1 MSKEDSDNY
10 RRGQERVQGNSTNST
25 SASSE
30 GMSNL
35 MDFVGAMPLSTGSA
49 GQISVSSK
57 AATNYANV
65 TRAQYDDWLER
76 FYPKQKELM
85 ESTQTGALLKE
96 QLARVDD
103 NFDSANEAA
112 QVANSNQLARYG
124 LAASQDS
131 TAQAKS
137 SLANVASK
145 NSLRENEKERA
156 LSVLSGS
163 GKSNLSQLEV
173 S

>member
-1 MSKEDSDNY
+1 MSRDDSNAN
-10 RRGQERVQGNSTNST
+10 RLGQKSVFGKLISTTT
-25 SASSE
+25 S
-30 GMSNL
+30 
-35 MDFVGAMPLSTGSA
+35 DVSA
-49 GQISVSSK
+49 PGQISVSSK

-76 FYPKQKELM
+76 FYPRQKELM
-85 ESTQTGALLKE
+85 DSTQTGALLKE

-137 SLANVASK
+137 SLANVTSK

>member
-1 MSKEDSDNY
+1 MSRDDSDGY
-10 RRGQERVQGNSTNST
+10 RRAQERTNGNPSSTTNSV
-25 SASSE
+25 A
-30 GMSNL
+30 N
-35 MDFVGAMPLSTGSA
+35 GATTTNQSVVSVP
-49 GQISVSSK
+49 GQISISSK

-76 FYPKQKELM
+76 FYPRQKELM

-103 NFDSANEAA
+103 NFASANQSA
-112 QVANSNQLARYG
+112 QIASNNQMARYG
-124 LAASQDS
+124 LAASEDS
-131 TAQAKS
+131 TSQAKS
-137 SLANVASK
+137 SLANVVSK